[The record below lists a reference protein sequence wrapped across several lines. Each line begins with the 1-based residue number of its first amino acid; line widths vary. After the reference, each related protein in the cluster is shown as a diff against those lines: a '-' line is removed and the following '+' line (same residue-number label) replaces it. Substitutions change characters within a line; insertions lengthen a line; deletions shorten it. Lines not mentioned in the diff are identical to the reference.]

1 MKNNRNNYI
10 GKMRKGFKQKLSL
23 LMIACLLFTGFH
35 GLTISGRAETP
46 QKEQNNE
53 IEVNGSQVKVQL
65 LGEDLRRAATEAIL
79 KGEKL
84 GKSNL
89 LSYSKDQDLA
99 TEFEEYFDG
108 EKEIYPIPLNS
119 ISENLEECLAE
130 EEAGLQIYVERDA
143 KNLERLVRQESKE
156 SLLLYSRESA
166 VAKLLP
172 RAEEKTSVEKEEK
185 ASDSE
190 LIRDTELSGSELIT
204 FVYEN
209 KSEQKMTFQLSV
221 DGNRYPKVSVAPKA
235 SLFKQFLG
243 DAKKAQAEAK
253 KNEGKEEKKE
263 QASVSATEES
273 KVEEKEAV
281 AELKAS
287 EEAKQEESKE
297 ASDVELVSTAAEEH
311 KEETQ
316 SVEAKEEKPE
326 STEEKKE
333 ETVAESEA
341 EKAEATAESTQAE
354 EKQSESKAKESKT
367 EDKSLLKEITENS
380 EEFLP
385 ELQSVRFTQYSL
397 NELGRKSQNVE
408 IEGFGNV
415 QVFYE
420 EAAFEG
426 KDVVL
431 EAKRLFKPDEE
442 VEGEKLT
449 EEQVNILK
457 EKSLYEDSASLD
469 IRFVDRKDNAV
480 EVEPKSPVSVRITI
494 EKKALP
500 EEAKAENIS
509 IHHIV
514 EEKGNETPAY
524 VETVSRSDSD
534 KKLEKQELL
543 KEKSDG
549 LDVSLGIKAEEN
561 AVESTDIISKE
572 FTVSSFSAYVV
583 HWKDRTKDSDDTRL
597 RFHYVDQAFNE
608 IAPTIHADQNWIND
622 GNERTLFTWTGEDKD
637 DIVSY
642 QSIGNKLHKN
652 FYGYG
657 FYGVYAQYT
666 EGTWDKPQDAVHD
679 YQAKVLELTNKRMD
693 LSFNTI
699 QKDGSRIK
707 SEKSP
712 YTLGKDCAYKD
723 IYFIYKVCRNAQNY
737 NRDKFIEPS
746 LIHDKYITKNNE
758 EEYELTLTGEVKR
771 GNTETKPQPV
781 DIVFVYDNT
790 ANISEENAKV
800 VKESVNK
807 LIDNISSMKNSYDPR
822 YALVTMDG
830 EDFNTYNSN
839 YIVSYDRSRFKRDK
853 HNLTEE
859 EKRNL
864 TLEDKIMLIDETIQ
878 GHDINGALGN
888 WDSKAKKV
896 QGLNNNAL
904 WSSGYSIK
912 DQISKTQYNDSR
924 NNYAFTSDK
933 EKVKGKIQNLTP
945 STSNQTGANY
955 YAAMRNVQA
964 LVQTWDEVKGTER
977 EKKLPPNNRLGVFD
991 NKSNFDPESIKKDNS
1006 HLVRDEDVK
1015 VNGKPRE
1022 NAKKVVIFIAGGDP
1036 TRTYVKYDGVYE
1048 DYIKTS
1054 EGEYYLTRAKYQAGD
1069 SIGNGKTIYYPAL
1082 NDARAV
1088 LGKMI
1093 NIDAFY
1099 SVGIGPESN
1108 WSHLNEL
1115 AMGKTFEQR
1124 YRERNPILPTGID
1137 YKLYKGTTVDA
1148 IKNSFTD
1155 LQNKIASAQVQNV
1168 VIKDTL
1174 SKYVELIDGK
1184 NSVEGKLY
1192 KKSGLGLLK
1201 DTEIKKENWPALG
1214 LTDIKAK
1221 PTVVDGKTVLTLE
1234 TVPKDF
1240 VLRPGYEIRLIA
1252 KVKPTSDA
1260 YKDISYPNL
1269 RKEGQPRTDLNDIYE
1284 KDGFDKVDDKGQ
1296 TLNPEK
1302 YSTSVKKMGLYTND
1316 GATISYEYKKPN
1328 DPTPKT
1334 PTEEYNKPIIHV
1346 KEKDTG
1352 YLKVYKGF
1360 VGFGYQLYDEQKQE
1374 WTELGKHVLKNVEFD
1389 IKRKLPNGQEELIT
1403 TVNLGDDRWI
1413 NGPITTS
1420 LQYGLKDG
1428 AILKINPVVVE
1439 KDDKDKPIIKSVKKD
1454 DPTTY
1459 HGYRFGFEIDNLPK
1473 NTQYQV
1479 VERVLNK
1486 DTTFTV
1492 GAVKYKYQENEEHRR
1507 RSSLTEAF
1515 NNLPFDV
1522 NSDPHGNSYAFN
1534 NFYEVTENP
1543 NVDLKVKKVVKELGV
1558 DAFTEEAKNR
1568 KFDFYLALYHDVNE
1582 NGINIRKSYSEA
1594 ELKKVVEGFNTNLIP
1609 SKVEVVFV
1617 KDIQRELDGRVAPN
1631 APEPDH
1637 YAIHFQLHNGQTANF
1652 SLKAGIKYR
1661 VYEKKDADYDTPRI
1675 TRLEDGKTIEDSCDV
1690 FGNDHVWY
1698 TCTDYK
1704 KNVGELITYYNP
1716 KKLPVPT
1723 GIVRDITPYLF
1734 GIFGFIAM
1742 AGAYFAINKKRREA

>member
-53 IEVNGSQVKVQL
+53 IEVNRSQVKVQL

-119 ISENLEECLAE
+119 ISENLEESLAE

-156 SLLLYSRESA
+156 SLLLYSKESA
-166 VAKLLP
+166 VANLLP

-185 ASDSE
+185 ASGSE
-190 LIRDTELSGSELIT
+190 LIRDTELTGSELIT

-235 SLFKQFLG
+235 SLFKQFLS
-243 DAKKAQAEAK
+243 DAKKAQTEAK

-273 KVEEKEAV
+273 KAEVKEAV

-316 SVEAKEEKPE
+316 SVEVKEEKPE

-341 EKAEATAESTQAE
+341 EKAEAPAESTQAE

-781 DIVFVYDNT
+781 DIVFV
-790 ANISEENAKV
+790 
-800 VKESVNK
+800 
-807 LIDNISSMKNSYDPR
+807 
-822 YALVTMDG
+822 
-830 EDFNTYNSN
+830 
-839 YIVSYDRSRFKRDK
+839 
-853 HNLTEE
+853 
-859 EKRNL
+859 
-864 TLEDKIMLIDETIQ
+864 
-878 GHDINGALGN
+878 
-888 WDSKAKKV
+888 
-896 QGLNNNAL
+896 
-904 WSSGYSIK
+904 
-912 DQISKTQYNDSR
+912 
-924 NNYAFTSDK
+924 
-933 EKVKGKIQNLTP
+933 
-945 STSNQTGANY
+945 
-955 YAAMRNVQA
+955 
-964 LVQTWDEVKGTER
+964 
-977 EKKLPPNNRLGVFD
+977 
-991 NKSNFDPESIKKDNS
+991 
-1006 HLVRDEDVK
+1006 
-1015 VNGKPRE
+1015 
-1022 NAKKVVIFIAGGDP
+1022 
-1036 TRTYVKYDGVYE
+1036 
-1048 DYIKTS
+1048 
-1054 EGEYYLTRAKYQAGD
+1054 
-1069 SIGNGKTIYYPAL
+1069 
-1082 NDARAV
+1082 
-1088 LGKMI
+1088 
-1093 NIDAFY
+1093 
-1099 SVGIGPESN
+1099 
-1108 WSHLNEL
+1108 
-1115 AMGKTFEQR
+1115 
-1124 YRERNPILPTGID
+1124 
-1137 YKLYKGTTVDA
+1137 
-1148 IKNSFTD
+1148 
-1155 LQNKIASAQVQNV
+1155 
-1168 VIKDTL
+1168 
-1174 SKYVELIDGK
+1174 
-1184 NSVEGKLY
+1184 
-1192 KKSGLGLLK
+1192 
-1201 DTEIKKENWPALG
+1201 
-1214 LTDIKAK
+1214 
-1221 PTVVDGKTVLTLE
+1221 
-1234 TVPKDF
+1234 
-1240 VLRPGYEIRLIA
+1240 
-1252 KVKPTSDA
+1252 
-1260 YKDISYPNL
+1260 
-1269 RKEGQPRTDLNDIYE
+1269 
-1284 KDGFDKVDDKGQ
+1284 
-1296 TLNPEK
+1296 
-1302 YSTSVKKMGLYTND
+1302 
-1316 GATISYEYKKPN
+1316 
-1328 DPTPKT
+1328 
-1334 PTEEYNKPIIHV
+1334 
-1346 KEKDTG
+1346 
-1352 YLKVYKGF
+1352 
-1360 VGFGYQLYDEQKQE
+1360 
-1374 WTELGKHVLKNVEFD
+1374 
-1389 IKRKLPNGQEELIT
+1389 
-1403 TVNLGDDRWI
+1403 
-1413 NGPITTS
+1413 
-1420 LQYGLKDG
+1420 
-1428 AILKINPVVVE
+1428 
-1439 KDDKDKPIIKSVKKD
+1439 
-1454 DPTTY
+1454 
-1459 HGYRFGFEIDNLPK
+1459 
-1473 NTQYQV
+1473 
-1479 VERVLNK
+1479 
-1486 DTTFTV
+1486 
-1492 GAVKYKYQENEEHRR
+1492 
-1507 RSSLTEAF
+1507 
-1515 NNLPFDV
+1515 
-1522 NSDPHGNSYAFN
+1522 
-1534 NFYEVTENP
+1534 
-1543 NVDLKVKKVVKELGV
+1543 
-1558 DAFTEEAKNR
+1558 
-1568 KFDFYLALYHDVNE
+1568 
-1582 NGINIRKSYSEA
+1582 
-1594 ELKKVVEGFNTNLIP
+1594 
-1609 SKVEVVFV
+1609 
-1617 KDIQRELDGRVAPN
+1617 
-1631 APEPDH
+1631 
-1637 YAIHFQLHNGQTANF
+1637 
-1652 SLKAGIKYR
+1652 
-1661 VYEKKDADYDTPRI
+1661 
-1675 TRLEDGKTIEDSCDV
+1675 
-1690 FGNDHVWY
+1690 
-1698 TCTDYK
+1698 
-1704 KNVGELITYYNP
+1704 
-1716 KKLPVPT
+1716 
-1723 GIVRDITPYLF
+1723 
-1734 GIFGFIAM
+1734 
-1742 AGAYFAINKKRREA
+1742 